1 MVSVENSGGIHLYG
15 LSTKA
20 AVNQV
25 TVNGESAALDSDNRN
40 NFCAAIAWFEIVDTD
55 PTPTECTV

>member
-1 MVSVENSGGIHLYG
+1 MVDIKNSGKVHLYG

-25 TVNGESAALDSDNRN
+25 TVEGKSAALDKDNRN
-40 NFCAAIAWFEIVDTD
+40 NFCAAIALFEVQDSS
-55 PTPTECTV
+55 PPKCK